1 MLFVLFDNIDIRDTL
16 YHGLYAVQGIYGEII
31 LRVLNRLFSIFMHL
45 PRLLFFNPT
54 IIIIIIIIISTREVA
69 PSAKAGINGE
79 PQIQVTVND
88 NRLKIGK

>member
-1 MLFVLFDNIDIRDTL
+1 MTISIQLTLLEVLPSNPGSSGEVVAMLWDI
-16 YHGLYAVQGIYGEII
+16 
-31 LRVLNRLFSIFMHL
+31 
-45 PRLLFFNPT
+45 

>member
-1 MLFVLFDNIDIRDTL
+1 MPVLGILSQYYYYFIDT
-16 YHGLYAVQGIYGEII
+16 G
-31 LRVLNRLFSIFMHL
+31 
-45 PRLLFFNPT
+45 LLFYARSKINVL
-54 IIIIIIIIISTREVA
+54 INYIIIIIIIISTREVA

>member
-1 MLFVLFDNIDIRDTL
+1 MVHEQARIWDWARYRVSLSF
-16 YHGLYAVQGIYGEII
+16 YHC
-31 LRVLNRLFSIFMHL
+31 H
-45 PRLLFFNPT
+45 

>member
-1 MLFVLFDNIDIRDTL
+1 MSGENKRGVYSTFDFTDPFAILTFLHLFMSPV
-16 YHGLYAVQGIYGEII
+16 Y
-31 LRVLNRLFSIFMHL
+31 
-45 PRLLFFNPT
+45 
-54 IIIIIIIIISTREVA
+54 IIIIIISTREVA

>member
-1 MLFVLFDNIDIRDTL
+1 MCVFVCTS
-16 YHGLYAVQGIYGEII
+16 G
-31 LRVLNRLFSIFMHL
+31 S
-45 PRLLFFNPT
+45 
-54 IIIIIIIIISTREVA
+54 IIIIIIIISTREVA

>member
-1 MLFVLFDNIDIRDTL
+1 MIWAEVYFTVK
-16 YHGLYAVQGIYGEII
+16 YK
-31 LRVLNRLFSIFMHL
+31 S
-45 PRLLFFNPT
+45 NPEP

>member
-1 MLFVLFDNIDIRDTL
+1 MLLVSESIVLLVSESI
-16 YHGLYAVQGIYGEII
+16 
-31 LRVLNRLFSIFMHL
+31 VLLVSES
-45 PRLLFFNPT
+45 
-54 IIIIIIIIISTREVA
+54 IIIIIIIISTREVA